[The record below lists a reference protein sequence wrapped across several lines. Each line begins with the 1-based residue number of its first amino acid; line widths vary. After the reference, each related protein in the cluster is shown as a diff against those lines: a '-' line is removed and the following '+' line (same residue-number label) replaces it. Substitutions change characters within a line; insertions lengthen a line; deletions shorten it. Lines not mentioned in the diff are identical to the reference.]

1 MAPRYPSIPDPTI
14 DPASL
19 RDAVLAL
26 KQAFELMAGTRGNAS
41 VASAADVTTL
51 NTTVDTNTSDIA
63 ALEAVIDALGTTY
76 AALAGNQTTTGG
88 FRITPYNGG
97 TISSGTYTPDAY
109 NHNYQYYTNNGAHT
123 LAVPSNDCAID
134 ILVTNGASA
143 GAITFSG
150 SYTVGSST
158 GDALTTT
165 NGHKFIISIRRI
177 NGVSTYV
184 KKALQ

>member
-1 MAPRYPSIPDPTI
+1 MAPRFPSIPDPTA
-14 DPASL
+14 DPQSL

-26 KQAFELMAGTRGNAS
+26 KQAFELMAGTRGN
-41 VASAADVTTL
+41 VAAATADDVATL
-51 NTTVDTNTSDIA
+51 ESTVTSSIETLEGTVD
-63 ALEAVIDALGTTY
+63 ALDGTFV
-76 AALAGNQTTTGG
+76 ALAGDQTITGG
-88 FRITPYNGG
+88 YRLTPHDLS
-97 TISSGTYTPDAY
+97 TIASSFTPDPA
-109 NHNYQYYTNNGAHT
+109 NGNYQYGTNNSAIT
-123 LAVPSNDCAID
+123 WNAPANDCAID

-150 SYTVGSST
+150 YTVSSNT

-165 NGHKFIISIRRI
+165 NGHKFIVSIRRI